1 MIDIKREDLL
11 QLYYYLKL
19 TRKLEDRVTSLY
31 HQGKILG
38 GAWTSNGTE
47 AVSVGYGYALEKN
60 DIAAPYFRD
69 MGVFLIRGITAK
81 RIMAQYM
88 GKKTG
93 VSGGKE
99 GNVHIGDL
107 NFGVLGFPSHLSDN
121 YPVGTG
127 AALAFKIRGEKRV
140 VAACTGD
147 GGTSRGDFHEGMNF
161 AAVRQLPIVFFC
173 NNNQYAYSTPLRLQ
187 MAVKNVADRSLA
199 YGIPGKIVDG
209 NNVIE
214 VYMAAK
220 EAYDKA
226 RNGGGPTF
234 IECKTMRMHGH
245 SEHDSAKY
253 VPRELLE
260 EWKKRDPIMNM
271 EKYLLENNISK
282 REELDDIGL
291 RAKEEIDEAESFA
304 MESPYPKPE
313 DCFKGVYSTPIP
325 EE

>member
-1 MIDIKREDLL
+1 MDIKREDLL

-19 TRKLEDRVTSLY
+19 TRMLEDRVTSLY
-31 HQGKILG
+31 HQGRILG
-38 GAWTSNGTE
+38 GVWTSNGTE

-69 MGVFLIRGITAK
+69 MGVFLIRGISAK
-81 RIMAQYM
+81 RIMAQYL

-93 VSGGKE
+93 VTGGKE
-99 GNVHIGDL
+99 GSTHIGDL
-107 NFGVLGFPSHLSDN
+107 NFGVFGFPSHLADN

-147 GGTSRGDFHEGMNF
+147 GGTSRGDFHEGMNL
-161 AAVRQLPIVFFC
+161 ASARKLPIVFIC
-173 NNNQYAYSTPLRLQ
+173 NNNQYAYSTPVRLQ
-187 MAVKNVADRSLA
+187 MAVKDIADRALA
-199 YGIPGKIVDG
+199 YAMTRKIVDG
-209 NNVIE
+209 NNVVE
-214 VYMAAK
+214 VYKAAK
-220 EAYDKA
+220 EACDVA

-260 EWKKRDPIMNM
+260 EWKKKDPLLHM
-271 EKYLLENNISK
+271 ETYLLGSNVASK
-282 REELDDIGL
+282 EELDTIDL
-291 RAKEEIDEAESFA
+291 RVKKEIEAAETFA
-304 MESPYPKPE
+304 EESPYPE
-313 DCFKGVYSTPIP
+313 P
-325 EE
+325 EEVLKGLYASPIEE